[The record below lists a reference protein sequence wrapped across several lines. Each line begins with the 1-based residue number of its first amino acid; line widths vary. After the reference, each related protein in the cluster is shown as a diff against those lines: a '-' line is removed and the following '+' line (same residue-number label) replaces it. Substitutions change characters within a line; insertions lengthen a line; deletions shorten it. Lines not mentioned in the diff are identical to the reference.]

1 MRGYHSSLAI
11 KAVLWRRGT
20 TRAPAAV
27 SAQTRTL
34 RKVTTCYSL
43 SKEGKL
49 LILLFVNKLR
59 CTCTMVYRK
68 KRMHRDNKDQRKRF
82 RTRRYTKDLDQV
94 LDDAKPEA
102 FEKLKHQD
110 VDLDMPGLAQFYCV
124 ACA

>member
-1 MRGYHSSLAI
+1 MYNTCTDDLSESAMRG
-11 KAVLWRRGT
+11 GE
-20 TRAPAAV
+20 TRANGQR
-27 SAQTRTL
+27 SANSDDEESGH
-34 RKVTTCYSL
+34 V
-43 SKEGKL
+43 
-49 LILLFVNKLR
+49 LLFCGQRGGIADVAFYQQLAAR
-59 CTCTMVYRK
+59 ATMVYRK